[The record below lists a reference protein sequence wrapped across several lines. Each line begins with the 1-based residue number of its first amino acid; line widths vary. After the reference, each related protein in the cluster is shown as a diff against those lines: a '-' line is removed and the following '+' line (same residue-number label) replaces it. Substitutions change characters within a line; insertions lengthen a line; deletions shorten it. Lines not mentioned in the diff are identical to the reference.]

1 MLKNILVIDSD
12 IENFNEIAANLRDDT
27 TDVQY
32 AATVQIALQKMAAF
46 GLSTLFCTIFIRSF
60 LIYDISLVSYNSKI
74 HAIYDY
80 YTSLHNQTTP
90 V

>member
-32 AATVQIALQKMAAF
+32 AATVQIALQKMI
-46 GLSTLFCTIFIRSF
+46 G
-60 LIYDISLVSYNSKI
+60 VSI
-74 HAIYDY
+74 
-80 YTSLHNQTTP
+80 
-90 V
+90 